1 MRANSVNVRPRPLA
15 EWLAEEWLQKTP
27 PESWKKIVTEIETAG
42 QLGIR
47 LAEQMKNRFISLTS
61 PEAQRLFDELNRIP
75 FHDEKIVLTK
85 TGSQLIFSMSTVSH
99 VAVARNLFSLFENKT
114 TDYLKEK
121 ISGDIRRYIVWAL
134 EEACV
139 AADAFEDAGKLL
151 GMLSIAENEQISNNA
166 SGVFLEKFHVAL
178 SGTQADLGKKTNVLQ
193 FLFNKGTEYHLLLV
207 KAIDSAFSTRS
218 NYHML
223 TQTERK
229 YNIKT
234 ETSISI
240 SELRQYWNFCKDL
253 LIKVSDDEVLLKT
266 IYKLI
271 PDHVYDFVNS
281 GCENILFELIN

>member
-1 MRANSVNVRPRPLA
+1 
-15 EWLAEEWLQKTP
+15 
-27 PESWKKIVTEIETAG
+27 
-42 QLGIR
+42 
-47 LAEQMKNRFISLTS
+47 
-61 PEAQRLFDELNRIP
+61 
-75 FHDEKIVLTK
+75 
-85 TGSQLIFSMSTVSH
+85 
-99 VAVARNLFSLFENKT
+99 
-114 TDYLKEK
+114 
-121 ISGDIRRYIVWAL
+121 
-134 EEACV
+134 
-139 AADAFEDAGKLL
+139 
-151 GMLSIAENEQISNNA
+151 MLSIAENEQISNNA

-253 LIKVSDDEVLLKT
+253 LIKVSDDEVL
-266 IYKLI
+266 
-271 PDHVYDFVNS
+271 PV
-281 GCENILFELIN
+281 G

>member
-1 MRANSVNVRPRPLA
+1 MFYN
-15 EWLAEEWLQKTP
+15 
-27 PESWKKIVTEIETAG
+27 
-42 QLGIR
+42 
-47 LAEQMKNRFISLTS
+47 F
-61 PEAQRLFDELNRIP
+61 F
-75 FHDEKIVLTK
+75 
-85 TGSQLIFSMSTVSH
+85 
-99 VAVARNLFSLFENKT
+99 
-114 TDYLKEK
+114 
-121 ISGDIRRYIVWAL
+121 
-134 EEACV
+134 
-139 AADAFEDAGKLL
+139 
-151 GMLSIAENEQISNNA
+151 
-166 SGVFLEKFHVAL
+166 
-178 SGTQADLGKKTNVLQ
+178 
-193 FLFNKGTEYHLLLV
+193 FNKGTEYHLLLV

-281 GCENILFELIN
+281 GCENILFELINHFAPKYNNDWDEMRRSLNWIKKYNPIIYKRNRQHIDLLINKVFAPKTFIKKSFSINGKYRPKRIWK